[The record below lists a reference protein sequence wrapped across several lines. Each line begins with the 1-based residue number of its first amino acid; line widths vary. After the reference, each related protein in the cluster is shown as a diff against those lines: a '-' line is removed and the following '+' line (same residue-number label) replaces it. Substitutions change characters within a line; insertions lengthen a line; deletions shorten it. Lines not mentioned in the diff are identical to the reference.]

1 MGQNQSAEDLD
12 DTSHSAGQTPRDDNT
27 SKRHTHEFY
36 VSNGDLETVGDLD
49 SILQAI
55 SITPKASE
63 EQGGRESYE

>member
-1 MGQNQSAEDLD
+1 MGQNQSAEESEETL
-12 DTSHSAGQTPRDDNT
+12 HSVGQKPRDENT

-63 EQGGRESYE
+63 EQGGCEY